1 MNDSRASAIAS
12 KSLVDAIRPEIK
24 MLPES
29 GIVEVVNYA
38 RNKKDLVQL
47 WVGEGDKPTPAF
59 IADAAVAAL
68 KRGETFYTYQ
78 RGIPPLR
85 QALADYL
92 SRSYAAKIEPERIF
106 LTVGGM
112 SAIKETV
119 QMLVNPGDEV
129 VVPSPCWP
137 NVAAA
142 VDIMAGVVKP
152 VLLTFGNRGWTLD
165 IEKVMEACGP
175 KTKIIFVNSPGNPT
189 GYMMTREEQKALL
202 EFARK
207 RGIWIVADEVYG
219 RLVYDRK
226 AAPSFLEIADPDE
239 RVVVVNTFSKN
250 WAMTGW
256 RMGWVVASKQLGQVY
271 ENLVQYNTSGVPT
284 FLQFGAVTAL
294 NEGDAFL
301 AEQVARCA
309 KGRDMVTETFARLPR
324 VRYAPPEGAF
334 YAFFAV
340 DGENDARALAFKLVD
355 RANVGLAPGTAFG
368 PGAPNFLR
376 LCFACSLDRLG
387 EGLARLEKALK

>member
-1 MNDSRASAIAS
+1 MNDS
-12 KSLVDAIRPEIK
+12 LLDAIRPEIK
-24 MLPES
+24 ALPES

-38 RNKKDLVQL
+38 RLKKDLVQL

-59 IADAAVAAL
+59 IADAAIAAL
-68 KRGETFYTYQ
+68 RRGETFYTYQ

-92 SRSYAAKIEPERIF
+92 NRSYAAKIDPERIYV
-106 LTVGGM
+106 TVGGM
-112 SAIKETV
+112 QAIKETV

-129 VVPSPCWP
+129 VIPAPCWP
-137 NVAAA
+137 NIAAA
-142 VDIMAGVVKP
+142 VEIMAGVPKSVP
-152 VLLTFGNRGWTLD
+152 LAFGNRGWTLD
-165 IEKVMEACGP
+165 LERLMEACGP
-175 KTKIIFVNSPGNPT
+175 KTRAIFVNSPGNPT
-189 GYMMTREEQKALL
+189 GWMMTKAEQRALL
-202 EFARK
+202 DFARK
-207 RGIWIVADEVYG
+207 RGLWIVADEVYG

-239 RVVVVNTFSKN
+239 RVIVVNTFSKN

-271 ENLVQYNTSGVPT
+271 ENLVQYNTSGVST
-284 FLQFGAVTAL
+284 FLQYGAVAAL

-301 AEQVARCA
+301 AEMVARCA

-324 VRYAPPEGAF
+324 VRYSPPAGAF
-334 YAFFAV
+334 YALFSV
-340 DGENDARALAFKLVD
+340 DGEPDARALAFKLVD

-387 EGLARLEKALK
+387 EGLSRLEAALR

>member
-1 MNDSRASAIAS
+1 MTALI
-12 KSLVDAIRPEIK
+12 DAIRPEIK
-24 MLPES
+24 ALPES

-38 RNKKDLVQL
+38 RTKKDLLQL
-47 WVGEGDKPTPAF
+47 WVGEGDRPTPDF
-59 IADAAVAAL
+59 ISDAAAAAL

-92 SRSYAAKIEPERIF
+92 SRSYAAKIDPERIF

-137 NVAAA
+137 NIAAA

-152 VLLTFGNRGWTLD
+152 VMLTFGNRGWTLD
-165 IEKVMEACGP
+165 IERVMEACGP
-175 KTKIIFVNSPGNPT
+175 RTKAIFVNSPGNPT
-189 GYMMTREEQKALL
+189 GYMMSREEQQALL
-202 EFARK
+202 DFARK
-207 RGIWIVADEVYG
+207 RGLWIVADEVYG

-239 RVVVVNTFSKN
+239 RVIIVNTFSKN

-284 FLQFGAVTAL
+284 FLQYGAVAAL
-294 NEGDAFL
+294 NQGDAFL

-309 KGRDMVTETFARLPR
+309 KGRDMVTKTFARLPR
-324 VRYAPPEGAF
+324 VRYAPPKGAF
-334 YAFFAV
+334 YAFFSV
-340 DGENDARALAFKLVD
+340 DGEPDARQLAFKLVD

-376 LCFACSLDRLG
+376 LCFAASLDRLG
-387 EGLARLEKALK
+387 EGLSRIEAALK

>member
-1 MNDSRASAIAS
+1 MNDSRASAPATALI
-12 KSLVDAIRPEIK
+12 DAIRPEIK
-24 MLPES
+24 ALPES

-38 RNKKDLVQL
+38 RLKKDLVQL

-59 IADAAVAAL
+59 IAKAATDAL
-68 KRGETFYTYQ
+68 NRGETFYTYQ

-92 SRSYAAKIEPERIF
+92 SRSYAATIDPERIF
-106 LTVGGM
+106 VTVGGM
-112 SAIKETV
+112 SAITETM
-119 QMLVNPGDEV
+119 QMLLNPGDEI
-129 VVPSPCWP
+129 VVPSPSWP

-142 VDIMAGVVKP
+142 AEIMGGVVKP
-152 VLLTFGNRGWTLD
+152 VMLTFGNRGWTLD
-165 IEKVMEACGP
+165 IETVMAACGP
-175 KTKIIFVNSPGNPT
+175 RTKIIFVNSPGNPT
-189 GYMMTREEQKALL
+189 GYMMSREEQQALL

-207 RGIWIVADEVYG
+207 RGLWIVADEVYG

-239 RVVVVNTFSKN
+239 RVIVVNTFSKN

-271 ENLVQYNTSGVPT
+271 ENLVQYNTSGVAS
-284 FLQFGAVTAL
+284 FLQHGAVTAL

-309 KGRDMVTETFARLPR
+309 TGRAMVTETFARLPR

-334 YAFFAV
+334 YAFFSV
-340 DGENDARALAFKLVD
+340 EGEDDARALAFKLVD

-368 PGAPNFLR
+368 PGAPNFMR

-387 EGLARLEKALK
+387 EGLARLEKVLK

>member
-1 MNDSRASAIAS
+1 MHDMHQT
-12 KSLVDAIRPEIK
+12 LLDAIRPEIK
-24 MLPES
+24 ALPES
-29 GIVEVVNYA
+29 GIVELVNYA
-38 RNKKDLVQL
+38 RIKKDIVQL

-59 IADAAVAAL
+59 IADAAMAAL
-68 KRGETFYTYQ
+68 RRGETFYTYQ

-92 SRSYAAKIEPERIF
+92 NRSYDAKIDPERVF
-106 LTVGGM
+106 VTVGGM
-112 SAIKETV
+112 QAIKETV
-119 QMLVNPGDEV
+119 QMLVNPGDEI

-137 NVAAA
+137 NIAAA
-142 VDIMAGVVKP
+142 VEIMAGVVKT
-152 VLLTFGNRGWTLD
+152 VSLTFGNRGWTLD
-165 IEKVMEACGP
+165 VVRVMEACGP
-175 KTKIIFVNSPGNPT
+175 KTKAIFVNSPGNPT
-189 GYMMTREEQKALL
+189 GYMMTREEQRALL
-202 EFARK
+202 DFARK
-207 RGIWIVADEVYG
+207 RGLWIVADEVYG

-239 RVVVVNTFSKN
+239 RVIVVNTFSKN

-256 RMGWVVASKQLGQVY
+256 RMGWVVASKELGQVY

-284 FLQFGAVTAL
+284 FLQYGAVAAL

-324 VRYAPPEGAF
+324 VRYAPPAGAF
-334 YAFFAV
+334 YAFFSV
-340 DGENDARALAFKLVD
+340 EGEPDARALAFKLVD

-376 LCFACSLDRLG
+376 LCFACSLDRLA
-387 EGLARLEKALK
+387 EGLHRLEGALR

>member
-1 MNDSRASAIAS
+1 MNDSRASAPARALI
-12 KSLVDAIRPEIK
+12 DAIRPEIK
-24 MLPES
+24 ALPES

-38 RNKKDLVQL
+38 RLKKDLVQL

-59 IADAAVAAL
+59 INKAAMDAL
-68 KRGETFYTYQ
+68 NRGETFYTYQ

-92 SRSYAAKIEPERIF
+92 GRSYAAKIDPERIF
-106 LTVGGM
+106 VTVGGM
-112 SAIKETV
+112 SAIKETM
-119 QMLVNPGDEV
+119 QMLLNPGDEI

-142 VDIMAGVVKP
+142 AEIMGGIVKP
-152 VLLTFGNRGWTLD
+152 VMLTFGNRGWTLD
-165 IEKVMEACGP
+165 IEKVMAACGP

-189 GYMMTREEQKALL
+189 GYMMSRADQQALL
-202 EFARK
+202 QFARK
-207 RGIWIVADEVYG
+207 RGLWIVADEVYG

-239 RVVVVNTFSKN
+239 RVIVVNTFSKN

-271 ENLVQYNTSGVPT
+271 ENLVQYNTSGVAS
-284 FLQFGAVTAL
+284 FLQHGAVAAL

-309 KGRDMVTETFARLPR
+309 KGRDMVTETFSRLPR

-334 YAFFAV
+334 YAFFSV
-340 DGENDARALAFKLVD
+340 EGEDDARALAFKLVD

-368 PGAPNFLR
+368 PGAPNFMR

-387 EGLARLEKALK
+387 EGLVRLEKALK

>member
-1 MNDSRASAIAS
+1 
-12 KSLVDAIRPEIK
+12 
-24 MLPES
+24 
-29 GIVEVVNYA
+29 
-38 RNKKDLVQL
+38 
-47 WVGEGDKPTPAF
+47 
-59 IADAAVAAL
+59 
-68 KRGETFYTYQ
+68 
-78 RGIPPLR
+78 
-85 QALADYL
+85 
-92 SRSYAAKIEPERIF
+92 
-106 LTVGGM
+106 M
-112 SAIKETV
+112 SAIKETI

-152 VLLTFGNRGWTLD
+152 VMLTFGNRGWTLD
-165 IEKVMEACGP
+165 IETVMAACGP
-175 KTKIIFVNSPGNPT
+175 RTKIIFVNSPGNPT
-189 GYMMTREEQKALL
+189 GYMMSRAEQQALL

-239 RVVVVNTFSKN
+239 RVIVVNTFSKN

-256 RMGWVVASKQLGQVY
+256 RMGWVVASTQLGQVY
-271 ENLVQYNTSGVPT
+271 ENLVQYNTSGVAS
-284 FLQFGAVTAL
+284 FLQFGAVAAL

-309 KGRDMVTETFARLPR
+309 KGRAMVTETFARLPR

-340 DGENDARALAFKLVD
+340 DGKSDARARAFELVD

-387 EGLARLEKALK
+387 EGLSRLEKALK

>member
-1 MNDSRASAIAS
+1 MNDSRSPATQTD
-12 KSLVDAIRPEIK
+12 SLLDAIRPEIK
-24 MLPES
+24 ALPES

-38 RNKKDLVQL
+38 RLKKDLVQL

-59 IADAAVAAL
+59 IADAAIAAL
-68 KRGETFYTYQ
+68 RRGETFYTYQ

-92 SRSYAAKIEPERIF
+92 NRSYAAKIDPERVYV
-106 LTVGGM
+106 TVGGM
-112 SAIKETV
+112 QAIKETV

-129 VVPSPCWP
+129 VIPAPCWP
-137 NVAAA
+137 NIAAA
-142 VDIMAGVVKP
+142 VEIMAGVPKHVP
-152 VLLTFGNRGWTLD
+152 LTFGNRGWTLD
-165 IEKVMEACGP
+165 LERLMEACGP
-175 KTKIIFVNSPGNPT
+175 KAKAIFLNSPGNPT
-189 GYMMTREEQKALL
+189 GWMLTKAEQQSLL
-202 EFARK
+202 DFARK

-239 RVVVVNTFSKN
+239 RVIVVNTFSKN

-256 RMGWVVASKQLGQVY
+256 RMGWVVASKRLGQVY

-284 FLQFGAVTAL
+284 FLQYGAVAAL

-301 AEQVARCA
+301 AEMVARCA
-309 KGRDMVTETFARLPR
+309 KGRDMVTEAFARLPR
-324 VRYAPPEGAF
+324 IRYAPPAGAF
-334 YAFFAV
+334 YAFFSV
-340 DGENDARALAFKLVD
+340 EGEPDARALAFKLVD

-368 PGAPNFLR
+368 PSAPNFLR
-376 LCFACSLDRLG
+376 LCYACSLDRLG
-387 EGLARLEKALK
+387 EGLARLEAALK

>member
-1 MNDSRASAIAS
+1 MNDS
-12 KSLVDAIRPEIK
+12 LLEAIRPAIK
-24 MLPES
+24 ALPES

-38 RNKKDLVQL
+38 RDKKDLVQL

-59 IADAAVAAL
+59 IADAAMAAL
-68 KRGETFYTYQ
+68 RRGETFYTYQ

-85 QALADYL
+85 RALSDYL
-92 SRSYAAKIEPERIF
+92 ARSYAAKIDPERIF
-106 LTVGGM
+106 VTVGGM
-112 SAIKETV
+112 QAIKETV
-119 QMLVNPGDEV
+119 QMLVSPGDEV
-129 VVPSPCWP
+129 IIPSPCWP
-137 NVAAA
+137 NIAAA
-142 VDIMAGVVKP
+142 VAIMAGVPKP

-165 IEKVMEACGP
+165 IERVMAACGA
-175 KTKIIFVNSPGNPT
+175 KTKAIFVNSPGNPT
-189 GYMMTREEQKALL
+189 GWMMTREEQEILL
-202 EFARK
+202 AFARR
-207 RGIWIVADEVYG
+207 RGLWIVADEVYG

-256 RMGWVVASKQLGQVY
+256 RMGWVVASKALGQVY

-284 FLQFGAVTAL
+284 FLQYGALAAL
-294 NEGDAFL
+294 EEGDGFL

-309 KGRDMVTETFARLPR
+309 RGRDMVTETFARLPR
-324 VRYAPPEGAF
+324 LRYAPPQGAF

-340 DGENDARALAFKLVD
+340 AGEADARALAFKLVD

-368 PGAPNFLR
+368 AGAPNFLR

-387 EGLARLEKALK
+387 EGLSRLEAALR

>member
-1 MNDSRASAIAS
+1 MNDS
-12 KSLVDAIRPEIK
+12 LLEAIRPEIK
-24 MLPES
+24 ALPES

-38 RNKKDLVQL
+38 RDKKDLVQL
-47 WVGEGDKPTPAF
+47 WVGEGDKPTPLF
-59 IADAAVAAL
+59 IADAAMAAL
-68 KRGETFYTYQ
+68 RRGETFYTYQ

-85 QALADYL
+85 RELSDYL
-92 SRSYAAKIEPERIF
+92 ARSYAAKIDPERIF
-106 LTVGGM
+106 VTVGGM
-112 SAIKETV
+112 QAIKETV
-119 QMLVNPGDEV
+119 QMLVSPGDEV
-129 VVPSPCWP
+129 IIPSPCWP
-137 NVAAA
+137 NIAAA
-142 VDIMAGVVKP
+142 VEIMAGVPKP

-165 IEKVMEACGP
+165 IERVMAACGP
-175 KTKIIFVNSPGNPT
+175 KTKAIFVNSPGNPT
-189 GYMMTREEQKALL
+189 GWMMTREEQEILL
-202 EFARK
+202 AFARR
-207 RGIWIVADEVYG
+207 RGLWIVADEVYG

-256 RMGWVVASKQLGQVY
+256 RMGWVVASKALGQVY

-284 FLQFGAVTAL
+284 FLQYGALAAL
-294 NEGDAFL
+294 EEGDGFL

-309 KGRDMVTETFARLPR
+309 RGRDMVTETFARLPR
-324 VRYAPPEGAF
+324 LRYAPPQGAF

-340 DGENDARALAFKLVD
+340 AGEADARALAFKLVD

-368 PGAPNFLR
+368 AGAPNFLR

-387 EGLARLEKALK
+387 EGLSRLEAALR

>member
-1 MNDSRASAIAS
+1 MNALI
-12 KSLVDAIRPEIK
+12 DAIRPEIK
-24 MLPES
+24 ALPES

-38 RNKKDLVQL
+38 RTKKDIVQL
-47 WVGEGDKPTPAF
+47 WVGEGDRPTPDF
-59 IADAAVAAL
+59 ISDAAMAAL

-78 RGIPPLR
+78 RGIPAIR
-85 QALADYL
+85 QALSAFLARTYEKAID
-92 SRSYAAKIEPERIF
+92 PERIF

-112 SAIKETV
+112 QAIKQTAP
-119 QMLVNPGDEV
+119 MLVNPGDEV
-129 VVPSPCWP
+129 IVPSPCWP
-137 NVAAA
+137 NLAAA
-142 VDIMAGVVKP
+142 VEIMAGVVKP
-152 VLLTFGNRGWTLD
+152 VLMTFGNRGWTLD
-165 IEKVMEACGP
+165 IEKVMDACGP
-175 KTKIIFVNSPGNPT
+175 KTKALFINTPGNPT
-189 GYMMTREEQKALL
+189 GYMMSRNEQQTLL
-202 EFARK
+202 DFARK
-207 RGIWIVADEVYG
+207 RGLWIVADEVYG
-219 RLVYDRK
+219 RWVYDRK

-239 RVVVVNTFSKN
+239 RVIVVNTFSKN

-284 FLQFGAVTAL
+284 FLQPGGVAAL
-294 NEGDAFL
+294 NQGDAFL

-324 VRYAPPEGAF
+324 VRYAPPRGAF

-340 DGENDARALAFKLVD
+340 DGEPDSRQLAFKLVD

-376 LCFACSLDRLG
+376 LCFAASLDRLG
-387 EGLARLEKALK
+387 EGLARLEAALK

>member
-1 MNDSRASAIAS
+1 MNDSQATAAAR
-12 KSLVDAIRPEIK
+12 KTLLDAIRPEIK

-38 RNKKDLVQL
+38 RTRKDLVPL

-68 KRGETFYTYQ
+68 RRGETFYTYQ

-85 QALADYL
+85 QALAAYL
-92 SRSYAAKIEPERIF
+92 ARSYAAKIDPERIF
-106 LTVGGM
+106 VTVGGM
-112 SAIKETV
+112 QAIKETV

-137 NVAAA
+137 NIAAA
-142 VDIMAGVVKP
+142 VEIMAGVVKP

-165 IEKVMEACGP
+165 VERVMEVCGP
-175 KTKIIFVNSPGNPT
+175 RTKIIFVNSPGNPT
-189 GYMMTREEQKALL
+189 GYMMSRAEQKTLL
-202 EFARK
+202 DFARR

-219 RLVYDRK
+219 RLVYDRR
-226 AAPSFLEIADPDE
+226 AAPSFLELAEADE
-239 RVVVVNTFSKN
+239 RVIVVNTFSKN

-256 RMGWVVASKQLGQVY
+256 RMGWVVASTQLGQVY

-284 FLQFGAVTAL
+284 FLQYGAVAAL
-294 NEGDAFL
+294 EEGNPFL

-309 KGRDMVTETFARLPR
+309 KGRDMVTATFARLPR

-340 DGENDARALAFKLVD
+340 DGESDARELAFKLVD

>member
-1 MNDSRASAIAS
+1 MNDAHSPAAARSTLI
-12 KSLVDAIRPEIK
+12 DAIRPEIK

-68 KRGETFYTYQ
+68 RRGETFYTYQ

-92 SRSYAAKIEPERIF
+92 SRSYAAKIDPERIF

-119 QMLVNPGDEV
+119 QMLVNLGDEV

-165 IEKVMEACGP
+165 IERVMEACGP

-189 GYMMTREEQKALL
+189 GYMMSRAEQQALL
-202 EFARK
+202 DFARK

-256 RMGWVVASKQLGQVY
+256 RIGWVVASKQLGQVY

-284 FLQFGAVTAL
+284 FLQFGAVAAL
-294 NEGDAFL
+294 NEGDAFV

-309 KGRDMVTETFARLPR
+309 KGRDMVTATFARLPR

-334 YAFFAV
+334 YAFFSV
-340 DGENDARALAFKLVD
+340 EGESDARALAFKLVD

-387 EGLARLEKALK
+387 EGLARLEKALN